1 MGGTRLG
8 WAVEARLPLMAFGVE
23 LPSVIEH
30 SCFQRRSPESHG
42 LKRRLYQELRAKD
55 LHGAEHP
62 QELCA
67 PETRTHAEAMPE
79 FVSVR
84 CPVPDQAAIPS
95 PTPRRLKKCGV
106 EWVDRT
112 RSLPQMHL
120 KAQGVVKQDVERVLD
135 EPARAIKEPVVL
147 KMKDPEQILKSQCPG
162 IFAKQSY

>member
-1 MGGTRLG
+1 MSFR
-8 WAVEARLPLMAFGVE
+8 VV

-30 SCFQRRSPESHG
+30 SRFQRRSPESKG
-42 LKRRLYQELRAKD
+42 LERRLHQELRTKA

-62 QELCA
+62 QELRA
-67 PETRTHAEAMPE
+67 PKTRTHAEAVPE
-79 FVSVR
+79 LVSVR

-95 PTPRRLKKCGV
+95 PTPRRLKKGGV

-135 EPARAIKEPVVL
+135 EPARAIKEPVVF
-147 KMKDPEQILKSQCPG
+147 KMKDPAEQILKSQCPG
-162 IFAKQSY
+162 IFANKGSN

>member
-1 MGGTRLG
+1 MSFR
-8 WAVEARLPLMAFGVE
+8 VV

-30 SCFQRRSPESHG
+30 SRFQRRSPESKG
-42 LKRRLYQELRAKD
+42 LERRLHQELRTKA

-62 QELCA
+62 QGLRA
-67 PETRTHAEAMPE
+67 PKTRTHAEAVPE
-79 FVSVR
+79 LVSVR

-95 PTPRRLKKCGV
+95 PTPRRLKKGGV

-135 EPARAIKEPVVL
+135 EPARAIKEPVVF
-147 KMKDPEQILKSQCPG
+147 KMKDPAEQILKSQCPG
-162 IFAKQSY
+162 IFANKGSN